1 MFSCLKYGCCHPS
14 FCLSWCCPLILM
26 GQVMTRL
33 KLNIWALPGTPTEVK
48 NTFKY
53 MLCLWVGFYIFQSIF
68 APPLSTVDTDDNTV
82 IGFSPSP
89 LYSLAGFLMFAYSLT
104 IMIRTRR
111 AVREKYA
118 IPDDTTCG
126 VSNDCCCSFWC
137 SCCTVSL
144 LARQTAD
151 YENDRAM
158 CCTETGLRREAP
170 VMVV

>member
-1 MFSCLKYGCCHPS
+1 MCSCLKYGCFHPS
-14 FCLSWCCPLILM
+14 FLHAVCCPLILM
-26 GQVMTRL
+26 GQVMTRM
-33 KLNIWALPGTPTEVK
+33 KLNIWALPGTLAEVK

-53 MLCLWVGFYIFQSIF
+53 CCFLWIGFIIFQSIF
-68 APPLSTVDTDDNTV
+68 APPPPKVDTYGNLVVDS
-82 IGFSPSP
+82 SPSF
-89 LYSLAGFLMFAYSLT
+89 LYSLAGFLIFAYSLI
-104 IMIRTRR
+104 IMVRTRR
-111 AVREKYA
+111 AVREQYT

-126 VSNDCCCSFWC
+126 VSNDLCCSFWFP
-137 SCCTVSL
+137 CCNLSL